1 MDEDKTQRHV
11 KYTIIAFCGTVMIC
25 MFLIAWLRGGM
36 SYVHF
41 FDYFIAVFLAVLAG
55 GATFG
60 AASVL
65 DP

>member
-11 KYTIIAFCGTVMIC
+11 KYTIIAFCGTVMIV
-25 MFLIAWLRGGM
+25 MLLFAWGRGGM
-36 SYVHF
+36 GYVHF
-41 FDYFIAVFLAVLAG
+41 FDYIIAIFLAALAG